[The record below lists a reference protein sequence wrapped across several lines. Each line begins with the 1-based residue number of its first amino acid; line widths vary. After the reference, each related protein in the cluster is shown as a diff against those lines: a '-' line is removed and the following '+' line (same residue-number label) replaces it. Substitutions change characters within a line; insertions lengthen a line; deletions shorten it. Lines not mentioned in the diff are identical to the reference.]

1 MLDQLRKGDV
11 VAVWK
16 LDRLAR
22 STRNLLEIVE
32 MIRNAGARFR
42 SISEP
47 SRIRTRFDSGAYW
60 GRSLFF
66 VVVFTSH

>member
-1 MLDQLRKGDV
+1 MLLTRFLNCCRVPLGDV

-32 MIRNAGARFR
+32 MALLRGLPMCGMRMR
-42 SISEP
+42 
-47 SRIRTRFDSGAYW
+47 R
-60 GRSLFF
+60 
-66 VVVFTSH
+66 